1 MKVFIVLATLLASLT
16 VLAEDQ
22 SPGQTNIP
30 YNDDEVEIIEVNEE
44 DHDVEK
50 ERHINEIGD
59 FIPISSRESR
69 LLPTFLDSYGRQI
82 PPSAPFLQTS
92 VIGSVAFLGLMGLGT
107 MALLYPILSSLEAE
121 DLEKFN
127 EIDLRDAG
135 GFFSKSLTGISERVM
150 TYVEQTLEEL
160 PSIPRLDAQECM
172 KRSVCE
178 AHNQPKKYGVIGIL
192 LQLFFPPYLET
203 EEPLKVVSKYQL
215 AARYGR
221 QDRANCGKQY
231 DGCMISF
238 LDLIQAIVNAFIK

>member
-1 MKVFIVLATLLASLT
+1 MKVFIVLTTVLFSLT

-22 SPGQTNIP
+22 SSEQTNIP
-30 YNDDEVEIIEVNEE
+30 YNNDEAEIIEIKEE
-44 DHDVEK
+44 DNHMEK
-50 ERHINEIGD
+50 EKYENLS
-59 FIPISSRESR
+59 PTSSRESR
-69 LLPTFLDSYGRQI
+69 LLPVFLDAYGRQV
-82 PPSAPFLQTS
+82 PPSAQFPQTS
-92 VIGSVAFLGLMGLGT
+92 VIGSVAVLGLMGLGT
-107 MALLYPILSSLEAE
+107 MALLYPILSSLTAE
-121 DLEKFN
+121 DLDKFN

-178 AHNQPKKYGVIGIL
+178 AHNKPKKYGLIGIL
-192 LQLFFPPYLET
+192 LQFFFPPYLET